1 MRFAAPCFSGEC
13 GFCANCNDSKEES
26 TEEENIRRAQDLSKF
41 WGYNYIDK
49 ITMDY
54 NSNLKKWCKKN
65 DYRCPQDIGETP
77 KIIKKYKNKEDP
89 IIFKLIQEI
98 HPAVCDDPLCQVMF
112 VNAPEALHN
121 IFYPS
126 LPIYNRKPN
135 NDFQLCGP
143 CLDRKPTPPEI
154 SI

>member
-1 MRFAAPCFSGEC
+1 MIFTAPCFSGEC

-41 WGYNYIDK
+41 LGYNFIDK

-65 DYRCPQDIGETP
+65 DYRCHADIGWAP
-77 KIIKKYKNKEDP
+77 QFIKKYRYKEDP

-98 HPAVCDDPLCQVMF
+98 HPAVCDDSWCQVMF

-126 LPIYNRKPN
+126 LPIYTRVFDDKL
-135 NDFQLCGP
+135 QLCGP